1 MDEINFYDK
10 KRNLIIQFKDFQTV
24 QIEDPKILTFT
35 GIVKF
40 DFFHIET
47 DFEAEEYDF
56 KNLMLSLEKMHKR
69 EQKYASFN
77 PLSPKI
83 RIKLSED
90 MGQIE
95 IKVEIRNN
103 LYTGNL
109 QFKYEIDQS
118 FLPELIGKISAVL
131 NSTNTDFQ

>member
-1 MDEINFYDK
+1 MDSINFYDK
-10 KRNLIIQFKDFQTV
+10 ERNLIMQFKDFQA
-24 QIEDPKILTFT
+24 IRMEDPKIVTFN
-35 GIVKF
+35 GIVNF
-40 DFFHIET
+40 DFFNLET
-47 DFEAEEYDF
+47 NFDAEEYDF
-56 KNLMLSLEKMHKR
+56 KNLLLSLEKMHKR

-95 IKVEIRNN
+95 VKVEICND

-109 QFKYEIDQS
+109 QFKYAIDQS
-118 FLPELIGKISAVL
+118 FLPELIEELSAVL
-131 NSTNTDFQ
+131 ANVNLK

>member
-1 MDEINFYDK
+1 MGEINFYDK
-10 KRNLIIQFKDFQTV
+10 ERDLIMQFKDFQAV
-24 QIEDPKILTFT
+24 RMEAPKIVTFT
-35 GIVKF
+35 GIVNF
-40 DFFHIET
+40 GFFHIET

-56 KNLMLSLEKMHKR
+56 KNLLLSLEKIHKR

-95 IKVEIRNN
+95 VKVEVCND

-109 QFKYEIDQS
+109 QIKYAIDQS
-118 FLPELIGKISAVL
+118 FLPELIEEISIVL
-131 NSTNTDFQ
+131 TNVNLK

>member
-1 MDEINFYDK
+1 MNGINFYNNE
-10 KRNLIIQFKDFQTV
+10 RSLIMQFKDFQTV
-24 QIEDPKILTFT
+24 RMEVPKIVTFT
-35 GIVKF
+35 GVVNF

-56 KNLMLSLEKMHKR
+56 KNLLVSLEKMYKI

-90 MGQIE
+90 MGHIE
-95 IKVEIRNN
+95 IKIEICND
-103 LYTGNL
+103 LSTGNL
-109 QFKYEIDQS
+109 QFKYTIDQS
-118 FLPELIGKISAVL
+118 FLPELIGEISTVL
-131 NSTNTDFQ
+131 KSTNANLH

>member
-1 MDEINFYDK
+1 MEA
-10 KRNLIIQFKDFQTV
+10 
-24 QIEDPKILTFT
+24 PKIVTFT
-35 GIVKF
+35 GIVNF

-56 KNLMLSLEKMHKR
+56 KNLLLSLERMHRR

-95 IKVEIRNN
+95 NKVEICND

-118 FLPELIGKISAVL
+118 FLPELIGEISTVL
-131 NSTNTDFQ
+131 KSANTNLQ

>member
-1 MDEINFYDK
+1 MEA
-10 KRNLIIQFKDFQTV
+10 
-24 QIEDPKILTFT
+24 PKIVTFT
-35 GIVKF
+35 GIVNF
-40 DFFHIET
+40 DIFHIET

-56 KNLMLSLEKMHKR
+56 KNLLLSLEKIYKR

-95 IKVEIRNN
+95 VKVEICND

-109 QFKYEIDQS
+109 QFKYAIDQS
-118 FLPELIGKISAVL
+118 FLPELIGEISAVL
-131 NSTNTDFQ
+131 ANVNVK